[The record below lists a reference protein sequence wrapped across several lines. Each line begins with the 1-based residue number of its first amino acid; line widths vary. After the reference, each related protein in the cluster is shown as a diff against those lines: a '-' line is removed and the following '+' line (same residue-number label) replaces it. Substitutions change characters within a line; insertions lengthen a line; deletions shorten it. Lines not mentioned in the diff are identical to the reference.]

1 MFGLVIAK
9 TIFGHSWLD
18 LALVV
23 ELTFTQLG
31 PWLLTWSY
39 KDLEN
44 GKCFETLEILIKEI
58 VGEALRIL
66 GKV

>member
-1 MFGLVIAK
+1 MFGLVITK

-44 GKCFETLEILIKEI
+44 GKCFETLEDSN
-58 VGEALRIL
+58 
-66 GKV
+66 